1 MKIYVAM
8 GETAIRDSFFTPKA
22 LEKVRRLGEVK
33 LYNRPQLSCSKEELT
48 EEIGEADILFTGW
61 GAPRIDQ
68 EVLEHAGSLKIH
80 AHTGGSVAPFISK
93 EEYDRGIHVL
103 SGNDVYA
110 RSVAEGCLAYTLTAL
125 RRLPEVLSE
134 MREGGWKPEVLNDS
148 GLFGKKVGLVG
159 YGAIARYY
167 AELLQWFQP
176 ELYVYSSHIS
186 DQELNRI
193 HAKRAS
199 KEEIFASCDVI
210 SLHSALND
218 ANHGMI
224 TGSLLKRIK
233 KDALFVNTARAGL
246 IDTPALL
253 EELKTGRFRAVL
265 DVYDQEPLPM
275 DSPYRSLSNVMLLP
289 HVAGPT
295 FDMRQTVVLSLA
307 QDIQTILEGG
317 QSRHG
322 IAYEHAVRMTK

>member
-1 MKIYVAM
+1 M
-8 GETAIRDSFFTPKA
+8 
-22 LEKVRRLGEVK
+22 
-33 LYNRPQLSCSKEELT
+33 
-48 EEIGEADILFTGW
+48 
-61 GAPRIDQ
+61 
-68 EVLEHAGSLKIH
+68 
-80 AHTGGSVAPFISK
+80 
-93 EEYDRGIHVL
+93 
-103 SGNDVYA
+103 
-110 RSVAEGCLAYTLTAL
+110 AEGCLAYTLTAL

-134 MREGGWKPEVLNDS
+134 MREGGWKPEVLKDS

-193 HAKRAS
+193 HAKRAA